1 MYPSAIATTLP
12 ATTNEENFEFDLDF
26 IAAATEAAVESSV
39 AYVLGMRSHEGASTA
54 TAKAT
59 AYAEGFDSNFEYDL
73 IVAAIHTTVE
83 KELREA
89 TEEAADGLA
98 QSRIAPTFTQPSM
111 AATTTI
117 PPVEEDYEFEFLE
130 SLAESEDEAESEA
143 AATSFTV
150 YPSVPLRATTA
161 TDHPRVGK
169 RSKYFCFF

>member
-89 TEEAADGLA
+89 TEEAAGGVA

-111 AATTTI
+111 AATKTM
-117 PPVEEDYEFEFLE
+117 DYEFEFLE

>member
-1 MYPSAIATTLP
+1 MHPSAISTTLH
-12 ATTNEENFEFDLDF
+12 ATSNEDNLEFDLDLDLDLDL

-39 AYVLGMRSHEGASTA
+39 AYVLGMRSHE
-54 TAKAT
+54 
-59 AYAEGFDSNFEYDL
+59 EDFDFDFEYDL
-73 IVAAIHTTVE
+73 IAAAIHATVE

-89 TEEAADGLA
+89 TEEVAGVVA
-98 QSRIAPTFTQPSM
+98 QSRIATTLTQPSM
-111 AATTTI
+111 TTTTTSSI

-130 SLAESEDEAESEA
+130 SLAEFEAEDEA

-150 YPSVPLRATTA
+150 YPSVPPRATTS